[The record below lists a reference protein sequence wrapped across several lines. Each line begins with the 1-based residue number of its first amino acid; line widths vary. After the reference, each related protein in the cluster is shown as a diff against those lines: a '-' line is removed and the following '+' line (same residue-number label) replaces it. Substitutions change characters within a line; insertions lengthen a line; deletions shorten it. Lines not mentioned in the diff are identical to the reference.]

1 MRRFFFIFIFPFILF
16 SSGFIFGANSD
27 QLEDKNKTKVDLPVK
42 NQEKKKKDSSD
53 TIQVE
58 VKPIKIFLTLNG
70 FLEDSEARTLSVST
84 DNWSELRVLNPPVQ
98 GKIVNKGEVIMN
110 LDLEKIRQEIQNL
123 EHQLS
128 LMKFD
133 HRMLQIELSLA
144 KDLAPIDMMVIERN
158 EKYAKEDLEKF
169 NKQDLPFQRKSLQ
182 MILKRYRDYLKY
194 SQEELNQL
202 KKMYEEDDL
211 TEETEEIILQRAKDE
226 VEFYKFNVE
235 YAEKRFEDF
244 NSILAP
250 RSKQSMQES
259 FERENLNLAALKK
272 TSPAQI
278 ELLEIRLSKLEKEK
292 SNIASRIAK
301 LQKDLKNMTLKSPVK
316 GRLFWGTFNRG
327 KWAGPTT
334 LKNKLQK
341 GGSLKAHEPILTI
354 CPGKILEAHVDI
366 PEKHLASTRKNLT
379 GKLTFASD
387 PEIKLEAKVIEV
399 SNHPHMPN
407 VYSASIS
414 FTLPKGTNPPSP
426 GTACSFKFVSYEKK
440 SASTLPAK
448 TIFSEDHD
456 PEVKFVYIL
465 NKSGK
470 GRKKIVEIGK
480 KIGDSFEVLSGIN
493 QTHKVLVE
501 KP

>member
-1 MRRFFFIFIFPFILF
+1 M
-16 SSGFIFGANSD
+16 
-27 QLEDKNKTKVDLPVK
+27 
-42 NQEKKKKDSSD
+42 
-53 TIQVE
+53 
-58 VKPIKIFLTLNG
+58 
-70 FLEDSEARTLSVST
+70 EDSEARTLSVST

-278 ELLEIRLSKLEKEK
+278 ELLEIRLSKLK
-292 SNIASRIAK
+292 
-301 LQKDLKNMTLKSPVK
+301 
-316 GRLFWGTFNRG
+316 
-327 KWAGPTT
+327 
-334 LKNKLQK
+334 
-341 GGSLKAHEPILTI
+341 
-354 CPGKILEAHVDI
+354 
-366 PEKHLASTRKNLT
+366 RK
-379 GKLTFASD
+379 
-387 PEIKLEAKVIEV
+387 KVI
-399 SNHPHMPN
+399 
-407 VYSASIS
+407 
-414 FTLPKGTNPPSP
+414 
-426 GTACSFKFVSYEKK
+426 
-440 SASTLPAK
+440 
-448 TIFSEDHD
+448 
-456 PEVKFVYIL
+456 
-465 NKSGK
+465 
-470 GRKKIVEIGK
+470 
-480 KIGDSFEVLSGIN
+480 
-493 QTHKVLVE
+493 
-501 KP
+501 